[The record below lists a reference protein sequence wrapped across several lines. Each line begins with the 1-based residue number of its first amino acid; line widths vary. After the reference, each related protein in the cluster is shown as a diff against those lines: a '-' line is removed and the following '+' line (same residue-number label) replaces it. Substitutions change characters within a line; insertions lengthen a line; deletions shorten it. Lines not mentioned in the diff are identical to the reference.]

1 MEENRYLI
9 SETAKKVGVETHVLR
24 YWEVELNLPIHRN
37 ELGHRYYTQ
46 QDVSYFIEVKR
57 LKEKGLQLKAIKTV
71 LEKPNDKDYERTY
84 ERSSERSSDKTYERL
99 NGKSDE
105 AVSETKEVSAMESSS
120 KNEKALRLQMLLK
133 FMIAEAVRESGSEMV
148 EQIKDSVVKE
158 LDYQFRL
165 HEEEEE
171 KREENRQSREEEHYR
186 KLDEL
191 IRTTVE
197 KKGKRKKHSIF

>member
-24 YWEVELNLPIHRN
+24 YWEVELDLPIHRN

-71 LEKPNDKDYERTY
+71 LEKPEDKDYERTY
-84 ERSSERSSDKTYERL
+84 ERSHDKTYERL
-99 NGKSDE
+99 NGKPDE
-105 AVSETKEVSAMESSS
+105 AVSKTKEVSTMESSP

-133 FMIAEAVRESGSEMV
+133 FMITEAVRESGSEMV